1 MEQKTCAE
9 SFQKDF
15 SAIDNLL
22 RVLQK
27 GKIAKHKLDEGIIH
41 TRISVCHRIDEFLKV
56 TWWSQN
62 ISLVLQRGNSTREIN
77 LLYQIYLTMQ
87 YTHHNWGPENNR
99 NHNCRDKKEAE
110 SSCRAKADFCTQ
122 QIIEIGLLR
131 ALWWTVQYS
140 TEILDLCKIINIR
153 PVVDCHSTSF

>member
-1 MEQKTCAE
+1 MFLGTHGKKPHEFNEKSEPEICVDDEPTHSSMEQKTCAE

-56 TWWSQN
+56 T
-62 ISLVLQRGNSTREIN
+62 
-77 LLYQIYLTMQ
+77 
-87 YTHHNWGPENNR
+87 
-99 NHNCRDKKEAE
+99 
-110 SSCRAKADFCTQ
+110 
-122 QIIEIGLLR
+122 
-131 ALWWTVQYS
+131 
-140 TEILDLCKIINIR
+140 
-153 PVVDCHSTSF
+153 